1 MTDLFLDS
9 TLTGQAMARDD
20 RARMTTRD
28 PTKVKGVTSEI
39 MTRDSGRQGY
49 KIDPYVWMIMSRK
62 DKKKFLWSNNVKF
75 DLPPGE
81 SSQQPTNPGNPNHPD
96 YNPYSRAS
104 FVRTSLKFGRG
115 ERTAA
120 KQATSLG
127 IQSAT
132 PVVTQPKVA
141 GSRPA
146 VSVPGQ
152 AHVDSSPSPTCLPRG
167 AKKQLLDLLE
177 SIRDDK
183 NHVSQSASASN
194 RASVQANVAGTK
206 SPITAPTKPTVS
218 ASNRA
223 DVDGTDSESAACAP
237 TEPVACPTVDEIA
250 PGDAAWDPRL
260 FPGWVGYPDFSLSP
274 EEYPCL
280 FWSCAVK
287 SATPAELVLHILLS
301 HH

>member
-1 MTDLFLDS
+1 M
-9 TLTGQAMARDD
+9 LTGQAMARDD
-20 RARMTTRD
+20 RSRMAMPDYRD
-28 PTKVKGVTSEI
+28 PTKVKGVTPEI

-49 KIDPYVWMIMSRK
+49 KIDPYVWLIMSRK
-62 DKKKFLWSNNVKF
+62 DKKEFLWSNNIKF

-81 SSQQPTNPGNPNHPD
+81 SSQRPTNPGNRNHPD

-141 GSRPA
+141 GSRSA
-146 VSVPGQ
+146 VSVPSQ
-152 AHVDSSPSPTCLPRG
+152 AHITSSRSPTHLPGG

-177 SIRDDK
+177 SIRDD
-183 NHVSQSASASN
+183 NNRVSQSTSASN
-194 RASVQANVAGTK
+194 QASVQANVAG
-206 SPITAPTKPTVS
+206 SESSIAAPTKSTVS
-218 ASNRA
+218 TSNQANVSGTESAVCALTETVARPTA
-223 DVDGTDSESAACAP
+223 EETDS
-237 TEPVACPTVDEIA
+237 
-250 PGDAAWDPRL
+250 GDGAWEPRL
-260 FPGWVGYPDFSLSP
+260 FPGWVGYPDFSLDP
-274 EEYPCL
+274 VEYPCIL
-280 FWSCAVK
+280 SSCAVK
-287 SATPAELVLHILLS
+287 SATPAELIVHILLS